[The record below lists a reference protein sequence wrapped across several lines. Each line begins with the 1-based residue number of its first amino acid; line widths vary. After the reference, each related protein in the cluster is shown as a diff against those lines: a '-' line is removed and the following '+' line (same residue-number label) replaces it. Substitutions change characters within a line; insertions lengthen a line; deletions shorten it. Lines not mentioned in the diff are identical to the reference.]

1 MARHRVVVVG
11 GGMGGLACAIDL
23 AGADCD
29 VTLVEQAAGPGGK
42 MHQLAVGDA
51 RIDGGPTILTMRWV
65 FDELFADAGASLDDH
80 VRLEPATV
88 LARHA
93 WSGNERLDLFADVE
107 RSADAVGSLA
117 GAAEA
122 RGYRAFAAE
131 SADIYRTLRDTFLT
145 RDRCGL
151 LGLSWRIAMQDPPAL
166 FRLRPYET
174 LWGALG
180 DHFRDPRLRQL
191 FGRYA
196 TYCGASPFQAPATLM
211 LIAHVEQE
219 GVWLVDGDMRRL
231 AEALAALAAA
241 RGVEL
246 RYGEAVSR
254 VAVERGRAAGV
265 ELVSG
270 ERIAADAVVVNA
282 DAAAVQAGAF
292 GRELAGVVP
301 GARRP
306 SRSLSAVTFAAVA
319 CTAGFPLARHNV
331 FFSRDYPAEFDDLAA
346 GRLPAE
352 PTIYVCAQDRDDGG
366 AGAGE
371 TERIFALVNAPADG
385 DRRAMDEEELRA
397 CETTVFRHLRR
408 CGLEV
413 TPSGPS
419 VVTTP
424 SDFERRFPGTGGGLY
439 GQAMHGW
446 TAAFRRPGSRT
457 RTPGLYLAGG
467 GVHPGAGVPMAAL
480 SGRLAARRLMRDRAS
495 TSRSRPPATAG
506 GTSTRS
512 ATTAASA

>member
-23 AGADCD
+23 ATAGCD
-29 VTLVEQAAGPGGK
+29 VTVVERGHAPGGK
-42 MHQLAVGDA
+42 MHQVSVGNVGVDA
-51 RIDGGPTILTMRWV
+51 GPTILTMRWV
-65 FDELFADAGASLDDH
+65 FDALFRDAGASLDDH
-80 VRLEPATV
+80 VQLKPASV

-93 WSGNERLDLFADVE
+93 WSADERLDLYADVE
-107 RSADAVGSLA
+107 RSADAVGELA

-122 RGYRAFAAE
+122 RGYRSFAAE

-151 LGLSWRIAMQDPPAL
+151 LGLSWRIALQDAPAL

-174 LWGALG
+174 LWSALG

-211 LIAHVEQE
+211 LVAHVEQE
-219 GVWLVDGDMRRL
+219 GVWLVEGDMRRL

-241 RGVEL
+241 RGVSL
-246 RYGEAVSR
+246 RYGEAVR
-254 VAVERGRAAGV
+254 EVAVERGRAAGV

-270 ERIAADAVVVNA
+270 ERIEADAVVVNA
-282 DAAAVQAGAF
+282 DAQAMDAGVLGAGA
-292 GRELAGVVP
+292 AGSVP
-301 GARRP
+301 GPRDP
-306 SRSLSAVTFAAVA
+306 PRSLSAVTWAA
-319 CTAGFPLARHNV
+319 TARASGFPLARHNV
-331 FFSRDYPAEFDDLAA
+331 FFSGDYPAEFADLAA
-346 GRLPAE
+346 GRVPAA
-352 PTIYVCAQDRDDGG
+352 PTIYVCAQDRDDAGGG
-366 AGAGE
+366 AGGGD
-371 TERIFALVNAPADG
+371 TERIFALINAPADG
-385 DRRAMDEEELRA
+385 DRRSMDEREQAA
-397 CETTVFRHLRR
+397 CGTRVWDHLRR
-408 CGLEV
+408 CGLELE
-413 TPSGPS
+413 PSGPC

-424 SDFERRFPGTGGGLY
+424 AHFEARFPGTGGALY

-446 TAAFRRPGSRT
+446 AAAFRRTGSRT

-467 GVHPGAGVPMAAL
+467 SVHPGAGVPMAAL

-495 TSRSRPPATAG
+495 TWASRRAATAG
-506 GTSTRS
+506 GTSTR
-512 ATTAASA
+512 